1 MATIY
6 WLFVVLI
13 GGFLALEERL
23 NHIAG
28 LLVEISATLHAIKD
42 KSNQRTPS

>member
-1 MATIY
+1 MGITY
-6 WLFVVLI
+6 WLFVVLV

-28 LLVEISATLHAIKD
+28 LLAEINSTLRVIEK
-42 KSNQRTPS
+42 KSS